1 MAVAGLAAGLS
12 VIGTIGGIVGTVVQY
27 SASKKAE
34 EARKKQMELEAAR
47 ARREQ
52 VRRSQVASASAKAAA
67 YNQGA
72 GTTSALAGGVS
83 QIQQEAGRNVQ
94 ATSQDETLG
103 GRIFAA
109 NAQAAFGGLIS
120 SLGQGVS
127 NLGTSVSN
135 ASGTLTRLG
144 YSNKIPFVG

>member
-1 MAVAGLAAGLS
+1 
-12 VIGTIGGIVGTVVQY
+12 
-27 SASKKAE
+27 
-34 EARKKQMELEAAR
+34 MELEAAR

-135 ASGTLTRLG
+135 DSGTLTRLG
-144 YSNKIPFVG
+144 YPNKIPFVG